1 MTHGWRPGRGPTAR
15 YRIRSIPSDC
25 LLRSQRCCV
34 LGGPQQPRSRRPPSD
49 LTDGSTMNWPDLLSG
64 LVRGEDQPAEATAWA
79 MGQILN
85 GDATPAQ
92 LAAFV
97 VGLRSKGETVQE
109 LTGLADMM
117 IEFATPIE
125 IGGPAV
131 DVVGSGGDRSN
142 TVNISTMAA
151 IVAAAAGARVVK
163 HGNRAASSA
172 CGAADVLEALGLV
185 LDLAPEAQQQV
196 VDQVG
201 IGFLFAAHYHPAL
214 RHAAA
219 TRRELGIPT
228 TFNFLGPLANPAQP
242 ISQAVGV
249 ADPRMAEL
257 MAGVFAGRGN
267 YGLVV
272 HGGDGLDELTTTT
285 SSTVWLYA
293 DRNVERLELDP
304 LQFGVPRASLSD
316 LVGGDPATNAQVVRD
331 VVAGKPGPIRDI
343 VALNA
348 AAALV
353 AYGKPAAGRLEED
366 FAQELGR
373 ARESIESGAA
383 QTKLQEWVEATQ
395 SVR

>member
-1 MTHGWRPGRGPTAR
+1 
-15 YRIRSIPSDC
+15 
-25 LLRSQRCCV
+25 
-34 LGGPQQPRSRRPPSD
+34 
-49 LTDGSTMNWPDLLSG
+49 
-64 LVRGEDQPAEATAWA
+64 
-79 MGQILN
+79 MGQILS

-92 LAAFV
+92 MAAFV
-97 VGLRSKGETVQE
+97 IGLRSKGETVEE
-109 LTGLADMM
+109 LTGLADVM

-151 IVAAAAGARVVK
+151 IVAAATGARVVK

-185 LDLAPEAQQQV
+185 LDLTPEAQQQV

-214 RHAAA
+214 RHAGPM
-219 TRRELGIPT
+219 RRELGIPT

-257 MAGVFAGRGN
+257 MAGVFASRGN
-267 YGLVV
+267 YGLVL
-272 HGGDGLDELTTTT
+272 HGADGLDELTTTT
-285 SSTVWLYA
+285 SSTVWVYA
-293 DRNVERLELDP
+293 DGGVERMELDP
-304 LQFGVPRASLSD
+304 LQLGVPRASLVD
-316 LVGGDPATNAQVVRD
+316 LVGGDAAANAQVVRD
-331 VVAGKPGPIRDI
+331 VVSGQPGPIRDI
-343 VALNA
+343 VVLNA

-353 AYGKPAAGRLEED
+353 AYGKPAAARLEED
-366 FAQELGR
+366 FAAELNR
-373 ARESIESGAA
+373 ARQAIDSGAA
-383 QTKLQEWVEATQ
+383 QTKLQEWIVATQ
-395 SVR
+395 SVRDSRH

>member
-1 MTHGWRPGRGPTAR
+1 
-15 YRIRSIPSDC
+15 
-25 LLRSQRCCV
+25 
-34 LGGPQQPRSRRPPSD
+34 
-49 LTDGSTMNWPDLLSG
+49 MNWPEILSS

-79 MGQILN
+79 MGQILS

-97 VGLRSKGETVQE
+97 IGLRCKGETVEE

-117 IEFATPIE
+117 IEYATPIE

-172 CGAADVLEALGLV
+172 CGAADVLEALGVV
-185 LDLAPEAQQQV
+185 LDLTSEAQQRV

-214 RHAAA
+214 RHASAV
-219 TRRELGIPT
+219 RRELGIPT

-257 MAGVFAGRGN
+257 IAGVFASRGN
-267 YGLVV
+267 YGLVI

-285 SSTVWLYA
+285 SSTVWVYA
-293 DRNVERLELDP
+293 DGDVERMELDP
-304 LQFGVPRASLSD
+304 LSLGVPRARLPD
-316 LVGGDPATNAQVVRD
+316 LVGGNAAVNAEAIREVVS
-331 VVAGKPGPIRDI
+331 GKPGPVRDI
-343 VALNA
+343 VVLNA

-353 AYGKPAAGRLEED
+353 AYGKPAPGRLEDD
-366 FAQELGR
+366 FADELEQ
-373 ARESIESGAA
+373 ARQAIDSGAA
-383 QTKLQEWVEATQ
+383 QTKLQEWIEATQ

>member
-1 MTHGWRPGRGPTAR
+1 
-15 YRIRSIPSDC
+15 
-25 LLRSQRCCV
+25 
-34 LGGPQQPRSRRPPSD
+34 
-49 LTDGSTMNWPDLLSG
+49 MNWPELLSS

-79 MGQILN
+79 MEQILN
-85 GDATPAQ
+85 GDATPVQMAG
-92 LAAFV
+92 FV

-163 HGNRAASSA
+163 HGNRASSSA
-172 CGAADVLEALGLV
+172 CGAADVLEALGVV
-185 LDLAPEAQQQV
+185 LDLAPEVQPQV
-196 VDQVG
+196 VDRVG
-201 IGFLFAAHYHPAL
+201 IGFLFAAQYHPAL
-214 RHAAA
+214 RHAAV

-228 TFNFLGPLANPAQP
+228 IFNFLGPLANPAQP

-257 MAGVFAGRGN
+257 MAGVFASRGN

-285 SSTVWLYA
+285 SSTVWVYA
-293 DRNVERLELDP
+293 DGSVVQRELDP
-304 LQFGVPRASLSD
+304 LKLGVPRATISD
-316 LVGGDPATNAQVVRD
+316 LVGGDAVANARVVRD
-331 VVAGKPGPIRDI
+331 VVAGQPGPIRD
-343 VALNA
+343 VVVLNA

-353 AYGKPAAGRLEED
+353 AYGKPAPARLEND
-366 FAQELGR
+366 FADELER
-373 ARESIESGAA
+373 ARQAIDSGTAES
-383 QTKLQEWVEATQ
+383 KLQEWIAVTQ
-395 SVR
+395 SLR

>member
-1 MTHGWRPGRGPTAR
+1 
-15 YRIRSIPSDC
+15 
-25 LLRSQRCCV
+25 
-34 LGGPQQPRSRRPPSD
+34 
-49 LTDGSTMNWPDLLSG
+49 
-64 LVRGEDQPAEATAWA
+64 
-79 MGQILN
+79 
-85 GDATPAQ
+85 
-92 LAAFV
+92 
-97 VGLRSKGETVQE
+97 LRSKGETVDE
-109 LTGLADMM
+109 LSGLADVM

-151 IVAAAAGARVVK
+151 IVAAAAGAKVVK

-172 CGAADVLEALGLV
+172 CGAADVLEALGVV
-185 LDLAPEAQQQV
+185 LDLTPEAQQQV

-201 IGFLFAAHYHPAL
+201 IGFLFAVHYHPAL

-219 TRRELGIPT
+219 MRRELGIPT

-257 MAGVFAGRGN
+257 MAGVFASRGN

-285 SSTVWLYA
+285 SSSVWVYA
-293 DRNVERLELDP
+293 DGEVERTELDP
-304 LQFGVPRASLSD
+304 LQLGTPRASLPD
-316 LVGGDPATNAQVVRD
+316 LVGGDAATNAQVVRD
-331 VVAGKPGPIRDI
+331 MVAGQPGPIRDI

-353 AYGKPAAGRLEED
+353 AYGKPASGRLAED
-366 FAQELGR
+366 FADELER
-373 ARESIESGAA
+373 AREAIDSGAA
-383 QTKLQEWVEATQ
+383 KTKLSDWVEATR

>member
-1 MTHGWRPGRGPTAR
+1 
-15 YRIRSIPSDC
+15 
-25 LLRSQRCCV
+25 
-34 LGGPQQPRSRRPPSD
+34 
-49 LTDGSTMNWPDLLSG
+49 MNWPELLSS

-79 MGQILN
+79 MGQILS

-97 VGLRSKGETVQE
+97 IGLRSKGETVQE

-172 CGAADVLEALGLV
+172 CGAADVLEALGVV
-185 LDLAPEAQQQV
+185 LDLTPEAQQRV

-219 TRRELGIPT
+219 PRRELGIPT

-257 MAGVFAGRGN
+257 MAGVFASRGN
-267 YGLVV
+267 YGLVF
-272 HGGDGLDELTTTT
+272 HGRDGLDELTTTT
-285 SSTVWLYA
+285 GSTVWVYA
-293 DRNVERLELDP
+293 DGEVERVELDP
-304 LQFGVPRASLSD
+304 LNLGVPRASLPD
-316 LVGGDPATNAQVVRD
+316 LVGGDPVANAHAVREL
-331 VVAGKPGPIRDI
+331 VAGQPGPIRDI
-343 VALNA
+343 VVLNA

-353 AYGKPAAGRLEED
+353 AYGKPVSARLEED
-366 FAQELGR
+366 FATELDR
-373 ARESIESGAA
+373 AREAIDSGAA
-383 QTKLQEWVEATQ
+383 RTKLKEWIEATQ

>member
-1 MTHGWRPGRGPTAR
+1 MAGDLVAGRRRGIASGRSPPIACCGRSAAAFWEALSNHGGA
-15 YRIRSIPSDC
+15 DH
-25 LLRSQRCCV
+25 
-34 LGGPQQPRSRRPPSD
+34 PRD

-172 CGAADVLEALGLV
+172 CGAADVLEALGVV
-185 LDLAPEAQQQV
+185 LDLTPEAQQRV

-201 IGFLFAAHYHPAL
+201 IGFLFAAHYHPAP
-214 RHAAA
+214 
-219 TRRELGIPT
+219 RRELGIPT

-257 MAGVFAGRGN
+257 MAGVFASRGN

-285 SSTVWLYA
+285 SSTVWVYA
-293 DRNVERLELDP
+293 DGEVQRMELDP
-304 LQFGVPRASLSD
+304 LRIGVPRASLVD
-316 LVGGDPATNAQVVRD
+316 LVGGDAVTNAEVVRD
-331 VVAGKPGPIRDI
+331 VVSGQPGPIRDI
-343 VALNA
+343 VVLNA

-353 AYGKPAAGRLEED
+353 AYGKPAAGRLID
-366 FAQELGR
+366 DLAHELDR
-373 ARESIESGAA
+373 ARQAIDSGAA
-383 QTKLQEWVEATQ
+383 QAKLSEWVEASQ
-395 SVR
+395 SLR

>member
-1 MTHGWRPGRGPTAR
+1 
-15 YRIRSIPSDC
+15 
-25 LLRSQRCCV
+25 
-34 LGGPQQPRSRRPPSD
+34 
-49 LTDGSTMNWPDLLSG
+49 MNWPELLSS

-79 MGQILN
+79 MGQILS

-97 VGLRSKGETVQE
+97 IGLRSKGETVQE

-151 IVAAAAGARVVK
+151 IVAAASGARVVK

-172 CGAADVLEALGLV
+172 CGAADVLEALGVV
-185 LDLAPEAQQQV
+185 LDLTPEAQQQV

-219 TRRELGIPT
+219 PRRELGIPT

-242 ISQAVGV
+242 VSQAVGV

-257 MAGVFAGRGN
+257 MAGVFASRGN
-267 YGLVV
+267 YGLVF

-285 SSTVWLYA
+285 GSSVWVYA
-293 DRNVERLELDP
+293 DREVERVELEP
-304 LQFGVPRASLSD
+304 LNLGVPRASLPD
-316 LVGGDPATNAQVVRD
+316 LVGGDAVANAHVVREL
-331 VVAGKPGPIRDI
+331 VAGQPGPIRDI
-343 VALNA
+343 VVLNA

-353 AYGKPAAGRLEED
+353 AYGKPASGRLMED
-366 FAQELGR
+366 FASELDR
-373 ARESIESGAA
+373 AREAIDSGAA
-383 QTKLQEWVEATQ
+383 QTKLKEWVEATQ

>member
-1 MTHGWRPGRGPTAR
+1 VECTL
-15 YRIRSIPSDC
+15 S
-25 LLRSQRCCV
+25 
-34 LGGPQQPRSRRPPSD
+34 
-49 LTDGSTMNWPDLLSG
+49 WPELLSA
-64 LVRGEDQPAEATAWA
+64 LVRGEDQTAEATAWA
-79 MGQILN
+79 MGQILS
-85 GDATPAQ
+85 GEATPAQ
-92 LAAFV
+92 LTAFV
-97 VGLRSKGETVQE
+97 IALRSKGETVEE

-151 IVAAAAGARVVK
+151 IVAAAAGAKVVK

-172 CGAADVLEALGLV
+172 CGAADVLEALGVV
-185 LDLAPEAQQQV
+185 LDLTPEAQQQV

-201 IGFLFAAHYHPAL
+201 IGFLFAPQYHPAL

-219 TRRELGIPT
+219 PRRELGIPT

-249 ADPRMAEL
+249 ADPGMAEL
-257 MAGVFAGRGN
+257 MAGVFASRGN

-285 SSTVWLYA
+285 SSTVWVYA
-293 DRNVERLELDP
+293 DRDVQRMELDP
-304 LQFGVPRASLSD
+304 TTLGVPRASLTE
-316 LVGGDPATNAQVVRD
+316 LVGGDAPANAEVVRG
-331 VVAGKPGPIRDI
+331 VVAGKPGPIRD
-343 VALNA
+343 VVVLNA

-353 AYGKPAAGRLEED
+353 AYGKPATGRLEAD
-366 FAQELGR
+366 FADELER
-373 ARESIESGAA
+373 AREAIDSGAA
-383 QTKLQEWVEATQ
+383 QNKLHDWIEATK
-395 SVR
+395 SVS

>member
-1 MTHGWRPGRGPTAR
+1 
-15 YRIRSIPSDC
+15 
-25 LLRSQRCCV
+25 
-34 LGGPQQPRSRRPPSD
+34 
-49 LTDGSTMNWPDLLSG
+49 MNWPEILSS

-79 MGQILN
+79 MGQILS

-97 VGLRSKGETVQE
+97 IGLRCKGETVEE

-117 IEFATPIE
+117 IEYATPIE

-172 CGAADVLEALGLV
+172 CGAADVLEALGVV
-185 LDLAPEAQQQV
+185 LDLTSDAQQRV

-214 RHAAA
+214 RHASAV
-219 TRRELGIPT
+219 RRELGIPT

-257 MAGVFAGRGN
+257 IAGVFASRGN
-267 YGLVV
+267 YGLVI

-285 SSTVWLYA
+285 SSTVWVYA
-293 DRNVERLELDP
+293 DGDVERMELDP
-304 LQFGVPRASLSD
+304 LSLGVPRARLPD
-316 LVGGDPATNAQVVRD
+316 LVGGNAAVNAEAIREVVS
-331 VVAGKPGPIRDI
+331 GKPGPVRDI
-343 VALNA
+343 VVLNA

-353 AYGKPAAGRLEED
+353 AYGKPAPGRLEND
-366 FAQELGR
+366 FADEMERVRQ
-373 ARESIESGAA
+373 AIDSGAA
-383 QTKLQEWVEATQ
+383 QTKLREWIEATQ
-395 SVR
+395 SVS

>member
-1 MTHGWRPGRGPTAR
+1 MAE
-15 YRIRSIPSDC
+15 
-25 LLRSQRCCV
+25 
-34 LGGPQQPRSRRPPSD
+34 
-49 LTDGSTMNWPDLLSG
+49 TMNWPELLSG
-64 LVRGEDQPAEATAWA
+64 LVRGEDQPAEATGWA
-79 MGQILN
+79 MGKILN

-92 LAAFV
+92 VAAFV
-97 VGLRSKGETVQE
+97 IGLRSKGETVEE

-228 TFNFLGPLANPAQP
+228 TFNFLGPFANPAQP
-242 ISQAVGV
+242 VSQAVGV

-257 MAGVFAGRGN
+257 MAGVFASRGN

-285 SSTVWLYA
+285 TSTVWVYA
-293 DRNVERLELDP
+293 DEEVERVELDP
-304 LQFGVPRASLSD
+304 LELGVPRASLAD
-316 LVGGDPATNAQVVRD
+316 LVGGDPATNAEVVRE
-331 VVAGKPGPIRDI
+331 VVGGRPGPIRD
-343 VALNA
+343 VVVLNA

-353 AYGKPAAGRLEED
+353 AYGKPAASRLEAD
-366 FAQELGR
+366 FADELER
-373 ARESIESGAA
+373 ARQAIDSGAA
-383 QTKLQEWVEATQ
+383 QAKLRGWIEA
-395 SVR
+395 SHAVR

>member
-1 MTHGWRPGRGPTAR
+1 
-15 YRIRSIPSDC
+15 
-25 LLRSQRCCV
+25 
-34 LGGPQQPRSRRPPSD
+34 
-49 LTDGSTMNWPDLLSG
+49 MNWPELLSS

-79 MGQILN
+79 MGQILS

-97 VGLRSKGETVQE
+97 IGLRSKGETVQE

-172 CGAADVLEALGLV
+172 CGAADVLEALGVV
-185 LDLAPEAQQQV
+185 LDLTPEAQQRV

-219 TRRELGIPT
+219 PRRELGIPT

-257 MAGVFAGRGN
+257 MAGVFASRGN
-267 YGLVV
+267 YGLVF
-272 HGGDGLDELTTTT
+272 HGRDGLDELTTTT
-285 SSTVWLYA
+285 GSTVWVYA
-293 DRNVERLELDP
+293 DGEVERVELDP
-304 LQFGVPRASLSD
+304 LNLGVPRASLPD
-316 LVGGDPATNAQVVRD
+316 LVGGDPVANAHAVREL
-331 VVAGKPGPIRDI
+331 VAGQPGPIRDI
-343 VALNA
+343 VVLNA

-353 AYGKPAAGRLEED
+353 AYGKPVSARLEED
-366 FAQELGR
+366 FATELDR
-373 ARESIESGAA
+373 AREAIDSGAA
-383 QTKLQEWVEATQ
+383 RTKLKEWIEATQ
-395 SVR
+395 SPR